1 MNTRTL
7 LTQNTHSG
15 DIELHL
21 KDDISDWNIGDEVG
35 IATTRRGDSTRHR
48 ITAIHGQ
55 VITIDPALQADH
67 WGGFRDLAGGYRL
80 EMAAEVVNLERN
92 IIIRGPDEETF
103 NNQDHAQFR
112 SGFHFGT
119 FNADESN
126 DSIFNVRYTRVQ
138 NCGQNNVMGR
148 YCFHFH
154 LKKKCPSCTV
164 VGNAVVNSIQG
175 AIVVHGTHQR
185 SDSNS
190 LQSTVKFTAHAIC
203 ETFECKRIESM

>member
-1 MNTRTL
+1 MVIN
-7 LTQNTHSG
+7 
-15 DIELHL
+15 
-21 KDDISDWNIGDEVG
+21 
-35 IATTRRGDSTRHR
+35 
-48 ITAIHGQ
+48 GQ
-55 VITIDPALQADH
+55 LYVDP
-67 WGGFRDLAGGYRL
+67 
-80 EMAAEVVNLERN
+80 ESVNLKFG
-92 IIIRGPDEETF
+92 RGHTVLRTVNHP
-103 NNQDHAQFR
+103 NQDHPQYR

-190 LQSTVKFTAHAIC
+190 LQSTVKFTAHAIWLNPSRNEVVVYC
-203 ETFECKRIESM
+203 QDILLWRFRRLYVRTYMIYVFLVLKNSICGLTKCHFWSIFGSFTVKFPPKRFVGKFL